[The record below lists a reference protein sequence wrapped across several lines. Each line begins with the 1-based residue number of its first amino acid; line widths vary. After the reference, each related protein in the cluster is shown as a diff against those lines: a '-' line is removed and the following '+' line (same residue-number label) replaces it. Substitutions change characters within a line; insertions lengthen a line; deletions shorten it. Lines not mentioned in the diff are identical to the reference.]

1 VGLLDDLKK
10 QAEIVR
16 THEDVR
22 RTVHLEN
29 VQVVDDAMR
38 RSFAYLHDVLEQLK
52 VIKPTNP
59 IVYRLPGIGELCD
72 LAYADSFVSYR
83 TKLVADKEYIE
94 RIELYITWRSPED
107 LIVERDMPVAAE
119 KVRNLLWRA
128 NVRFTEDEQRG
139 EQGVIL
145 LTRFTIPKAVRMA
158 VTMRADYAE
167 RRLVMIAKNLLRTG
181 GDDFAFPADECN
193 EPLLEDLVRLLLGRT
208 SDFRRFRT
216 LLAADSWLNQS

>member
-1 VGLLDDLKK
+1 MGLLDDLKK

-22 RTVHLEN
+22 RSVHAEN
-29 VQVVDDAMR
+29 VQGVEDAMR

-59 IVYRLPGIGELCD
+59 IVYRFPGIGELSD

-83 TKLVADKEYIE
+83 TKLVADKEHVE
-94 RIELYITWRSPED
+94 RIELFIMWSSPDD

-128 NVRFTEDEQRG
+128 NVRFAEDEQRG
-139 EQGVIL
+139 PQGVVV

-158 VTMRADYAE
+158 VALRADYAE

-193 EPLLEDLVRLLLGRT
+193 EQLLEDMVRLLLGQH

-216 LLAADSWLNQS
+216 VLAADSWLNQN

>member
-1 VGLLDDLKK
+1 MCIRD
-10 QAEIVR
+10 
-16 THEDVR
+16 
-22 RTVHLEN
+22 
-29 VQVVDDAMR
+29 
-38 RSFAYLHDVLEQLK
+38 RS
-52 VIKPTNP
+52 
-59 IVYRLPGIGELCD
+59 
-72 LAYADSFVSYR
+72 
-83 TKLVADKEYIE
+83 
-94 RIELYITWRSPED
+94 ITWRSPED

-139 EQGVIL
+139 PQGVVL
-145 LTRFTIPKAVRMA
+145 LTRFTIPRAVRMG
-158 VTMRADYAE
+158 VTIRADYAE
-167 RRLVMIAKNLLRTG
+167 RRLVLIAKNLLRTG